1 MLNAI
6 TQRAV
11 FERYLTED
19 EEKKLMRHVRQFA
32 DVLARRDAQWIE
44 LMRQTGIR
52 VGSMAG
58 ITLGDAKAALRS
70 KRLHL
75 VDQFAKGK
83 RGYEVPTNKSAIA
96 CLKALIAIRADM
108 GYGAHPEMPLVMSRN
123 HRGMSVRSYQA
134 RMAMWVREAG
144 LPVSASPHWL
154 RHTLA
159 KRVMSRSESRDPQA
173 IVQVVLGQRSRE
185 STAIYTLPDREDIVD
200 ALELAR

>member
-1 MLNAI
+1 MLNTI

-11 FERYLTED
+11 FERYLTEA
-19 EEKKLMRHVRQFA
+19 EEKKLMQHVRQFA

-58 ITLGDAKAALRS
+58 VTLGDAQAALRS

-75 VDQFAKGK
+75 VDEHAKGG
-83 RGYEVPTNKSAIA
+83 RGYEVPLNTRAIA
-96 CLKALIAIRADM
+96 CIKALVKIRADM
-108 GYGAHPEMPLVMSRN
+108 GYGAHPDQPLVMSRN

-134 RMAMWVREAG
+134 RMAMWVAEAG
-144 LPVSASPHWL
+144 LQVSASPHWL

-159 KRVMSRSESRDPQA
+159 KRVMARSEAKDPQG

-185 STAIYTLPDREDIVD
+185 STAIYTLPDREDIAD

>member
-1 MLNAI
+1 MLNTI

-11 FERYLTED
+11 FERYLTEA
-19 EEKKLMRHVRQFA
+19 EEKQLMQHVRQFA

-44 LMRQTGIR
+44 LLRQTGIR

-58 ITLGDAKAALRS
+58 ITLGDAQAALRS
-70 KRLHL
+70 KHLHL
-75 VDQFAKGK
+75 VDQYAKGH
-83 RGYEVPTNKSAIA
+83 RGYEVPLNTRATA
-96 CLKALIAIRADM
+96 CLKALVKIRADM

-134 RMAMWVREAG
+134 RMAMWVADAG
-144 LPVSASPHWL
+144 LPVAASPHWL

-159 KRVMSRSESRDPQA
+159 KRVMARSTARDPQA
-173 IVQVVLGQRSRE
+173 IVQVVLGQRCRD
-185 STAIYTLPDREDIVD
+185 STVIYTLPDREDIVD

>member
-1 MLNAI
+1 MLNTI

-11 FERYLTED
+11 FERYLTEP
-19 EEKKLMRHVRQFA
+19 EEKQLMKHVRQFA
-32 DVLARRDAQWIE
+32 DVLARRDAAWME
-44 LMRQTGIR
+44 LMRQTGVRI
-52 VGSMAG
+52 GSMAG
-58 ITLGDAKAALRS
+58 ITLGDAKDALRS

-75 VDQFAKGK
+75 VNEHAKGG
-83 RGYEVPTNKSAIA
+83 RGYEVPVNTRALA
-96 CLKALIAIRADM
+96 ALKTLIAIRTDM
-108 GYGAHPEMPLVMSRN
+108 GYGPDVHAPLVMSRN

-134 RMAMWVREAG
+134 RMAMWVAESG
-144 LPVSASPHWL
+144 LPVKASPHWL

-159 KRVMSRSESRDPQA
+159 KRVMARSESRDPQG